1 MNDARA
7 PGTSLRDLVPG
18 DMGWVISRH
27 GALYAAEYGWD
38 SRFEALVARV
48 GADFLEN
55 VDPEWERGWIAERDG
70 ERLGC
75 AFVVRAAPD
84 VAKLRMVLVEPA
96 ARGTGLGRTLVREAI
111 GFARA
116 RGYRRMV
123 LWTNDVLTAARAIY
137 QKEGFRLLSS
147 TPRADFGPAVMSED
161 WELEL

>member
-1 MNDARA
+1 MLA
-7 PGTSLRDLVPG
+7 LRDLAPG

-55 VDPEWERGWIAERDG
+55 HDPAWERGWIAERGD

-84 VAKLRMVLVEPA
+84 VAKLRLVLVEPA
-96 ARGTGLGRTLVREAI
+96 ARGTGLGRRLVREAI

-116 RGYRRMV
+116 KGYRRMV

-137 QKEGFRLLSS
+137 VKEGFRLLSS
-147 TPRADFGPAVMSED
+147 TKRADFGPVVMSED